1 MKLIQILLKEEKYP
15 KDELQAAA
23 KELAGLAKAH
33 DGKGKFVIAP
43 TGARIPTNIATAELL
58 VKYFKKKLAD
68 QPNIEGFEVKINQ
81 DGVPQAFF
89 YATSAPAMSD
99 DEAKRAYMER
109 EKKAGRRVPLD

>member
-33 DGKGKFVIAP
+33 DGKDKFVIAP

-89 YATSAPAMSD
+89 YAASAPAMSD
-99 DEAKRAYMER
+99 DEAKRAYLER
-109 EKKAGRRVPLD
+109 EKKAGRPVPLD